1 MVRMASIAF
10 AALAAAFAAPG
21 PLASKA
27 QSKAPTNAP
36 SGALGEEEQV
46 LAEAKR
52 RLVVPVAA
60 PESPGKLRWR
70 ADWEEGSAEA
80 RRRNCPLLIVYSD
93 DKSVG
98 LDSVEAAVY
107 TKSAFADLCRDC
119 VLLIAYDGSDH
130 KSTQR
135 DVAGV
140 KVAWCTRF
148 EVACEEH
155 RKLHKLVQER
165 FVAREFWNPLHVFVD
180 GDGNELGRAEGHDV
194 DQARLDREYG
204 KARRRLGA
212 PLPAGEYAALMKK
225 LKGIVDGREKG
236 GAAAADAELGS
247 LVAAQ
252 ERVGNDWKS
261 GPLKMKGMVD
271 YVKQLRKRIAAEG
284 DALLRVAQARVR
296 RGDVAGARALLDQTA
311 KSFKELP
318 AGKSAKELLAQL
330 KG

>member
-10 AALAAAFAAPG
+10 AAYVAAFAATRPV
-21 PLASKA
+21 ASTA
-27 QSKAPTNAP
+27 PSKAP
-36 SGALGEEEQV
+36 SSVVDDEEKA

-52 RLVVPVAA
+52 RLVVPVAV
-60 PESPGKLRWR
+60 PETAGKLRWR
-70 ADWEEGSAEA
+70 ADWEEGCAEA

-107 TKSAFADLCRDC
+107 TKPAFADLCRDV
-119 VLLIAYDGSDH
+119 VLLIAFDGTDH
-130 KSTQR
+130 KSTPREVGGEKGAQ
-135 DVAGV
+135 
-140 KVAWCTRF
+140 KVAWCNRF
-148 EVACEEH
+148 DVACEEH
-155 RKLHKLVQER
+155 RKLHQLVLER
-165 FVAREFWNPLHVFVD
+165 YVAREFWNPLHLFVD

-204 KARRRLGA
+204 KARRRVGA
-212 PLPAGEYAALMKK
+212 PLPAGEYAAVMKK

-252 ERVGNDWKS
+252 ERAGNDWKS
-261 GPLKMKGMVD
+261 GPLKTKGMVD
-271 YVKQLRKRIAAEG
+271 YVKQLRERIAAEG
-284 DALLRVAQARVR
+284 DALLKVAQARAR

-311 KSFKELP
+311 RSFKELP
-318 AGKSAKELLAQL
+318 AGKSARELLAQL